1 MSVNARVKGSDKS
14 IADKK
19 KEEEAKKPEDNP
31 MSNAPVVASSD
42 LEEVIFILQK
52 DGTVKKAIVQ
62 TGIQDIN
69 NIEILEGLKEGD
81 EVITGPYN
89 AISEKLKD
97 GMKVKVV
104 SKEELFKK

>member
-1 MSVNARVKGSDKS
+1 
-14 IADKK
+14 
-19 KEEEAKKPEDNP
+19 
-31 MSNAPVVASSD
+31 
-42 LEEVIFILQK
+42 LEEVVFILQK
-52 DGTVKKAIVQ
+52 DGTVKKRIVT

-69 NIEILEGLKEGD
+69 NIEVAGGLQEGD

-104 SKEELFKK
+104 PKEELFKK